1 VTPPSRRRIL
11 ITTDTVGGVWTY
23 VTTLAR
29 ELAQRRCD
37 VVLVTLGPP
46 PRPEQIAALAF
57 SPNISVEIT
66 DFALEWMDPEG
77 RDFARAKRGLSH
89 IAWQVKPDLVHLN
102 GFREALCNWPA
113 PVVLV
118 AHSCVRSWWRACR
131 RTDPDEP
138 RWNDYVARVKE
149 ALAACDRWVAPT
161 AAFRDEMLKLYVPPS
176 RGHVIHNGLAGA
188 SIRQLKEPFIVAAGR
203 LWDEAKN
210 VQAISSITG
219 ELPWP
224 VKLVGPLPSTLGSTS
239 PPIEFLGELPR
250 AQVLECMA
258 RAGIYVA
265 PARYEPFGLCA
276 LEAALARCAL
286 VLSDIPTFTELWSG
300 AALFVEP
307 ENRRELV
314 ASLQHLCAEDRMRSR
329 LQAGAAE
336 RAARYSADA
345 MARAYCELYDELI
358 GAKTS
363 RRPAQFASTG
373 KYA

>member
-1 VTPPSRRRIL
+1 MTPPSRRRIL

-23 VTTLAR
+23 ATTLAR
-29 ELAQRRCD
+29 ALAQRRCE

-46 PRPEQIAALAF
+46 PRPEQIAALVF
-57 SPNISVEIT
+57 SPNISVEVT

-77 RDFARAKRGLSH
+77 RDLARAKRGLSQ

-113 PVVLV
+113 PVVLA

-131 RTDPDEP
+131 GTDPDEP
-138 RWNDYVARVKE
+138 RWNEYVARVKE

-161 AAFRDEMLKLYVPPS
+161 AAFRDEMLKLYAPPS
-176 RGHVIHNGLAGA
+176 CGRVIHNGLAGA
-188 SIRQLKEPFIVAAGR
+188 SISRAKEPFIVAAGR

-210 VQAISSITG
+210 VHAVSSIAA

-224 VKLVGPLPSTLGSTS
+224 VKLVGPLASLHSTPSC
-239 PPIEFLGELPR
+239 IEFLGELPR

-258 RAGIYVA
+258 RADIYVA

-286 VLSDIPTFTELWSG
+286 VLSDIPSFAELWSG

-307 ENRRELV
+307 ENRRELI
-314 ASLQHLCAEDRMRSR
+314 ATLQHLCAEDRMRSR
-329 LQAGAAE
+329 LQAAAAE
-336 RAARYSADA
+336 RAARYSAEMMGD
-345 MARAYCELYDELI
+345 AYCELYDELI
-358 GAKTS
+358 GPKTS
-363 RRPAQFASTG
+363 RRSAQFASTG